1 MKGPLNSTRGFIEL
15 LYTRAFS
22 YYQMGRASAMAF
34 MLFAIIVTLTLIQ
47 FKIVSRNQVEH

>member
-1 MKGPLNSTRGFIEL
+1 MEL

-34 MLFAIIVTLTLIQ
+34 LLFAIIVTLTLIQ
-47 FKIVSRNQVEH
+47 FRLVTRQQVEY